1 MKKETLGKHIKTFR
15 EIRGY
20 SVEQLAK
27 KVGVTRA
34 YIYQIELD
42 ISMSISLDLLNSISN
57 ELSLDIIK
65 VLYLYY
71 SNKDNGIYVP
81 FNEASDSEKE
91 LVRIIASKI
100 GTMSKTVVKKLLNTI

>member
-42 ISMSISLDLLNSISN
+42 ISMSISISN

-71 SNKDNGIYVP
+71 SSKDNGIYVP